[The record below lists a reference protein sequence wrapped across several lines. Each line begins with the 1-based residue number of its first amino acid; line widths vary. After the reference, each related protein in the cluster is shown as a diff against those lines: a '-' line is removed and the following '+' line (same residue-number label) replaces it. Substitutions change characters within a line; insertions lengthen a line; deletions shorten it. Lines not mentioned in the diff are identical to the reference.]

1 MIEFLA
7 FSTASTA
14 VVLSYGFVLGL
25 KHATEADHLAAVTT
39 IVTERSNI
47 WTSALVGGLWG
58 VGHTISLLA
67 AGILVLGL
75 NYQISERTERFL
87 EFGVGIMLVVLGLNV
102 IRKLLSGGHLH
113 FHSHEHGGH
122 EHSHPHLH
130 KHADEPHPHT
140 HTHEHD
146 GETHSHSHEHP
157 HGVNDHGHSHETVP
171 VVATH
176 HGLRLSP
183 RALIIGMVHGLAGSA
198 ALMLLI
204 IPTIESRA
212 LGLLYIVI
220 FGIGSIGGM
229 MLMSFLVGLPF
240 RLTDLKLH
248 RFNHILQAAAGI
260 ISISLGLY
268 IVYEKG
274 VTEGLLS

>member
-1 MIEFLA
+1 MSEFLA

-14 VVLSYGFVLGL
+14 VVLFYGFVLGL

-39 IVTERSNI
+39 IVTERANI

-58 VGHTISLLA
+58 LGHTISLLA

-75 NYQISERTERFL
+75 NYQISEQTERLL
-87 EFGVGIMLVVLGLNV
+87 EFGVGIMLVLLGLNV

-113 FHSHEHGGH
+113 FHSHEHAGH
-122 EHSHPHLH
+122 THAHPHLH
-130 KHADEPHPHT
+130 D
-140 HTHEHD
+140 HD
-146 GETHSHSHEHP
+146 ETHNSS
-157 HGVNDHGHSHETVP
+157 VDAQAVP
-171 VVATH
+171 ATH
-176 HGLRLSP
+176 HGLGFSP
-183 RALIIGMVHGLAGSA
+183 RALLIGMVHGLAGSA

-220 FGIGSIGGM
+220 FGVGSIGGM

-240 RLTDLKLH
+240 RLTDLRFH
-248 RFNHILQAAAGI
+248 RFNHLLQAVAGL
-260 ISISLGLY
+260 ISISIGLW

-274 VTEGLLS
+274 FTEGLMG